1 MLRKPRGRATRNNKC
16 PKKQPQKST
25 SEILREVRKR
35 SESREYLG
43 HEAKYKKGKVGYWNV
58 KSEKESR
65 KLNFIGTVLKD
76 IEQLEKQDE
85 LRRTQRAKKSRMCGV
100 VAANS
105 LLHQK
110 ALDIKQQG
118 VSWAAYKQSQ
128 MITQDDLQFLTSYEQ
143 AANADER
150 TALLA
155 SDQVRQQCAKT
166 LCSLVANISKDQTV
180 QYLLILVDDMLE
192 ESPDRVELFRDYTRK
207 HKESVYA
214 PFLNLL
220 CRQDGFIANMAARI
234 IAKIAC
240 NGRARMEDPDLTK
253 YLIWLRDQLRLPN
266 NEYVQSAARCL
277 QMMLRIDDYRRP
289 FDAIDGINAIVEVLR
304 VGQLNFQMQY
314 QCTFCLWVLA
324 FNGPLCARMSQMN
337 IVPVLSDL
345 LTQSQKEKVTRIVLA
360 TLRQNF
366 LEKPEEPSIVRENSI
381 NMIQCK
387 VLKNLVNL
395 QQNPRE
401 DPDVVDDINYLV
413 EKLQIIE
420 QDMSSFDE
428 YVNEVKM
435 GRLEWSPVHSSEK
448 FWREN
453 AEKLNEKNYELLK
466 MLISLLES
474 EDPLI
479 VTVAAHDLGEYV
491 RHYPRGKQVIEKLN
505 GKHLVMQLLS
515 HSDPNVRYEAL
526 LCVQKLMVHN
536 WEYLG
541 RQMQSEQQNLK
552 KGGPRGQLSPHMIRA
567 N

>member
-1 MLRKPRGRATRNNKC
+1 MNHRPPAKQLRGFKMTKYAIKEEQHDQVLQEFMETAQTYRRL
-16 PKKQPQKST
+16 ST
-25 SEILREVRKR
+25 A
-35 SESREYLG
+35 
-43 HEAKYKKGKVGYWNV
+43 H
-58 KSEKESR
+58 
-65 KLNFIGTVLKD
+65 
-76 IEQLEKQDE
+76 
-85 LRRTQRAKKSRMCGV
+85 RRTSIVDEFVKDQRMGV
-100 VAANS
+100 VAVNS

-110 ALDIKQQG
+110 ALDIKQQN
-118 VSWAAYKQSQ
+118 VNWASYKQMH
-128 MITQDDLQFLTSYEQ
+128 MITQDDYQFLTSYEQ
-143 AANADER
+143 ATNAEAR
-150 TALLA
+150 TKLLSTEQA
-155 SDQVRQQCAKT
+155 RQQCAKT

-180 QYLLILVDDMLE
+180 QYLLILIDDMLE
-192 ESPDRVELFRDYTRK
+192 ESPDRVDLFRDYTRK

-214 PFLNLL
+214 PFLDLL
-220 CRQDGFIANMAARI
+220 GRQDGFIANMAARI

-240 NGRARMEDPDLTK
+240 NGRLRMEDPDLSK
-253 YLIWLRDQLRLPN
+253 YLIWLRNQLKLPN

-277 QMMLRIDDYRRP
+277 QMMLRIDDYRKP
-289 FDAIDGINAIVEVLR
+289 FDAVNGINTIVEVLR

-337 IVPVLSDL
+337 IVPVLADL

-360 TLRQNF
+360 TLRNF

-401 DPDVVDDINYLV
+401 DPDVAEDITYLV
-413 EKLQIIE
+413 EKLQILE

-428 YVNEVKM
+428 YVNEIKT

-505 GKHLVMQLLS
+505 GKHRVMQLLS
-515 HSDPNVRYEAL
+515 HGDPNVRYEAL

-541 RQMQSEQQNLK
+541 RQAQNEQQNLK
-552 KGGPRGQLSPHMIRA
+552 KGAGRGQQPQHAIRA